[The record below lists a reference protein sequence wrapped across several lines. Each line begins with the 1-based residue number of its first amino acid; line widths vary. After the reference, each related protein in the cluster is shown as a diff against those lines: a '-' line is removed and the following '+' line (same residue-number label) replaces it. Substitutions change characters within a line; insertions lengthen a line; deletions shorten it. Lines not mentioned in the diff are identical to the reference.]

1 MQVNLFPKLFNT
13 ILSFKSVMQRKLIFI
28 VVLIFCAN
36 FLFASKTVIKGFA
49 KGFGDQ
55 ELSVYTFTDYI
66 TNNKKHLGY
75 ITINKDETFS
85 FDVELSS
92 ISKIYIKIEDKT
104 TWFFAEPGS
113 VYNISLSYSE
123 EFNKGRIYDKQLSLK
138 FNFPAPNELN
148 QEIKKYNQKYD
159 AFFDE
164 NYLLFVKRDRS
175 VEPKIKAFKTKMLKE
190 VESMKSDFVKNH
202 IIYSIAQ
209 LETTIDVSY
218 NDNQTGKNSK
228 NTKANLYLEYLDKK
242 PVLYNNAE
250 YMTFFKD
257 FFKSELKDMTMQ
269 VSGLDVIK
277 AINDKASFKA
287 YNTALAK
294 YPFLQQE
301 EFKQLFG
308 IYGLLRIANDKYF
321 TRKNIISMLNEQKNG
336 SIYPQQKIIASEI
349 LQLLTEKK
357 LDKGTTPPDFK
368 LYNQHNEL
376 ISLQSFKGKYLY
388 INFWA
393 TWNIP
398 SQKEMKVMETLYKK
412 YGNDIE
418 FLSICTDNNID
429 KMNNFLKRNPTYTWK
444 FLHIGKNQKL
454 LDDFS
459 VATVPTYI
467 FIDDK
472 LNIISAPAPR
482 PGGSAERS
490 TEENIEKYF
499 FEITKANQNSNPFK

>member
-1 MQVNLFPKLFNT
+1 M
-13 ILSFKSVMQRKLIFI
+13 
-28 VVLIFCAN
+28 
-36 FLFASKTVIKGFA
+36 
-49 KGFGDQ
+49 
-55 ELSVYTFTDYI
+55 
-66 TNNKKHLGY
+66 
-75 ITINKDETFS
+75 
-85 FDVELSS
+85 
-92 ISKIYIKIEDKT
+92 
-104 TWFFAEPGS
+104 
-113 VYNISLSYSE
+113 
-123 EFNKGRIYDKQLSLK
+123 
-138 FNFPAPNELN
+138 
-148 QEIKKYNQKYD
+148 
-159 AFFDE
+159 
-164 NYLLFVKRDRS
+164 
-175 VEPKIKAFKTKMLKE
+175 
-190 VESMKSDFVKNH
+190 
-202 IIYSIAQ
+202 
-209 LETTIDVSY
+209 
-218 NDNQTGKNSK
+218 
-228 NTKANLYLEYLDKK
+228 
-242 PVLYNNAE
+242 
-250 YMTFFKD
+250 
-257 FFKSELKDMTMQ
+257 
-269 VSGLDVIK
+269 
-277 AINDKASFKA
+277 
-287 YNTALAK
+287 
-294 YPFLQQE
+294 
-301 EFKQLFG
+301 
-308 IYGLLRIANDKYF
+308 
-321 TRKNIISMLNEQKNG
+321 
-336 SIYPQQKIIASEI
+336 YPQQKIIASEI